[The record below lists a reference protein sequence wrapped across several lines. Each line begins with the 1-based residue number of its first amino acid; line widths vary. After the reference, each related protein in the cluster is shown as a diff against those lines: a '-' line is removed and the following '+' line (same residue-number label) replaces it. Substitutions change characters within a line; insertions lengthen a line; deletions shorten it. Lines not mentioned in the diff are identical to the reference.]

1 MSALSV
7 SVVIPTH
14 NGEKRIAGCLDSI
27 SRQTMDSS
35 LIEVIVVDDG
45 SNDGTGNTV
54 LNREYPFQI
63 KYVRIERS
71 GPPTARNVGL
81 HQASGDIVA
90 FFDDDVVCREDC
102 IERAVSYFLRS
113 AVAAVE
119 SNLRIQGT
127 GGPLQ
132 KFSSAQGFITAAIF
146 FRKSVVQ
153 QLGGLDKAFFDHA
166 TGLFFR
172 DDTDLGYRILEAG
185 YESVRPEDVIAHHPP
200 LFSDTKSCF
209 AHAKRYMFD
218 PLLYRKHPRLF
229 RSLLE
234 RKRIG
239 PISFSRPMHYMSL
252 LYCLGL
258 LLVLLAVAIGLSVV
272 AVVFASV
279 AGMAYFLVRFKFQ
292 GRHAFH
298 VWNLGDTLAFAVL
311 PYWYLY
317 WFVRGCF
324 KFGTWKCII

>member
-45 SNDGTGNTV
+45 SKDSTGNTV
-54 LNREYPFQI
+54 TGREYPFQL
-63 KYVRIERS
+63 KYVRIGRS

-81 HQASGDIVA
+81 GQARGEIVA

-102 IERAVSYFLRS
+102 IERAISYFSRP
-113 AVAAVE
+113 AVAIVE

-127 GGPLQ
+127 GDPLQ
-132 KFSSAQGFITAAIF
+132 KFSSAQGFVTAAIF

-153 QLGGLDKAFFDHA
+153 QLGGLDGAFFDHD
-166 TGLFFR
+166 TGIFFR

-200 LFSDTKSCF
+200 LFDDTKSCF
-209 AHAKRYMFD
+209 AHARRYMFD

-239 PISFSRPMHYMSL
+239 RISFSRPMHYSSL
-252 LYCLGL
+252 LYCIGL
-258 LLVLLAVAIGLSVV
+258 LLTLLGVVTGLPI
-272 AVVFASV
+272 V
-279 AGMAYFLVRFKFQ
+279 AGVSAGVAGIAYFLVRFKFQ
-292 GRHAFH
+292 GRRAFQ
-298 VWNLGDTLAFAVL
+298 VWSVDDTFAFAVL
-311 PYWYLY
+311 PCWYVY
-317 WFVRGCF
+317 WFVRGCA
-324 KFGTWKCII
+324 KFGGWKCII